1 MAYLFTSSQM
11 DLRIPSMNGLKAYRE
26 EEVCCL
32 SWELIWALNLSLQL
46 LDLLG
51 TIASP
56 PHVGL
61 GTLTPLSAMPI
72 PLPPLY
78 FLSSS
83 FLLHQ
88 S

>member
-1 MAYLFTSSQM
+1 MAYLFTSGKM

-26 EEVCCL
+26 EEICCL
-32 SWELIWALNLSLQL
+32 SWELIWALDPSLQL

-51 TIASP
+51 TIAAHS
-56 PHVGL
+56 HVGL
-61 GTLTPLSAMPI
+61 GTLTPLSAQPI

-78 FLSSS
+78 SLSPS